1 MLNVVALVGR
11 MTADPELRHTQSD
24 VAVATFTIA
33 VDRSYVRQGEERK
46 ADFIKVVTWRHTAE
60 FVAKYFQ
67 KGSMIAVEGQL
78 QSRKYEDK
86 QGNNR
91 TAVEV
96 SATACHFV
104 GPKNSE
110 GKADKGHAEPAVPG
124 NPQEEF
130 DYLDDSDLPFN

>member
-86 QGNNR
+86 QGNSR
-91 TAVEV
+91 TAIEV
-96 SATACHFV
+96 NATGCHFV
-104 GPKNSE
+104 GPKGEKSNDHS
-110 GKADKGHAEPAVPG
+110 EPAVPG

-130 DYLDDSDLPFN
+130 DYLDDADLPFN

>member
-46 ADFIKVVTWRHTAE
+46 TDFIKVVAWRHTAD

-110 GKADKGHAEPAVPG
+110 SKADKGHAEPAVPG

-130 DYLDDSDLPFN
+130 AYLDDSDLPFE